1 MASFSDE
8 LKLIDGVHNLRNQFR
23 QTFDC
28 LGHLQLRLEEQIE
41 EGDYAKEINP
51 IKLSQRIESLQ
62 RTLKNLLERINIINE
77 KKQNLIP
84 KLINELTEN
93 CITVHQLRCKSGL
106 KTSGIPE
113 NVLSE
118 FHDEAIKY
126 NQRCDNNQSLN
137 TNNNNH
143 NDNISSMFA
152 QNMNV
157 NEYNDHSHN
166 YMEDINDLTEDRFNR
181 LPQSTK
187 QRVTYNQLDESY
199 QLIQSLYYNQKGK
212 KKPIA
217 IKILAN
223 NGVKLTGQTGQAIIN
238 CLRSLKLIQTSKQ
251 GISCI

>member
-1 MASFSDE
+1 MY
-8 LKLIDGVHNLRNQFR
+8 NLRNQFR

-41 EGDYAKEINP
+41 EGDYAKNINP

-62 RTLKNLLERINIINE
+62 RTLKNLQERTNIINE
-77 KKQNLIP
+77 KKQTLIP

-126 NQRCDNNQSLN
+126 NKQCDNNQSMN
-137 TNNNNH
+137 MNMNNNNH
-143 NDNISSMFA
+143 NDNISSMFE

-157 NEYNDHSHN
+157 NEYKDHSHN
-166 YMEDINDLTEDRFNR
+166 YTEDINDLTEDRFNR

-187 QRVTYNQLDESY
+187 QRSN
-199 QLIQSLYYNQKGK
+199 I
-212 KKPIA
+212 
-217 IKILAN
+217 
-223 NGVKLTGQTGQAIIN
+223 
-238 CLRSLKLIQTSKQ
+238 
-251 GISCI
+251 